1 MVIHFFDTSALVKHY
16 IPEQGTRKV
25 RRLIDDA
32 RADPE
37 DSRLYLSRITFPEAM
52 SAVTRRRHRGT
63 ITEGEG
69 KTFLHA
75 IHRDFT
81 SPTLFFTIVEASAAV
96 VDQAALLVA
105 QHKIRGFD
113 AVHLASAL
121 STQRFMRPPDRFV
134 FVTSDIDLGRAARA
148 QGLSTI
154 DPTT

>member
-16 IPEQGTRKV
+16 VPEKGTRKV
-25 RRLIDDA
+25 RRLVDDA
-32 RADPE
+32 RADPGGT
-37 DSRLYLSRITFPEAM
+37 RLYLSRIAFPESI

-75 IHRDFT
+75 IYRDFT
-81 SPTLFFTIVEASAAV
+81 SPTLFFTIVEASAV
-96 VDQAALLVA
+96 IVDQAALLVA

-113 AVHLASAL
+113 AVHLAAAL
-121 STQRFMRPPDRFV
+121 STQRFMRPPDRFF
-134 FVTSDIDLGRAARA
+134 FVTSDLALAQAAQA
-148 QGLSTI
+148 AGVATL